1 MLGGEHLG
9 PRGNIMRAAVLCSG
23 ILSLALAAHPAAAG
37 PRVIHLEPASEAP
50 APAQPASY
58 EHYRGYTFDLSE
70 NADRNDVAATAENLR
85 RQLDT
90 VESVGLSPRVLRF
103 FHSVPIIAS
112 EMACLEESAAAA
124 CYGMSMPER
133 ESRAGRDVTSW
144 DHDRG
149 QWTNSDP
156 VDLAVDSGIGI
167 IMLRPNMMRYAEDPV
182 MLHELLH
189 AYHAKLMPN
198 GFDNK
203 GVKDFYGKAKDIFGK
218 DAYVAK
224 NNREFFA
231 VTASIFLVG
240 KDSAHEPNTRAKLKE
255 KMPDYYKYLVG
266 VFGFDPD
273 APAAKPLASAE

>member
-1 MLGGEHLG
+1 
-9 PRGNIMRAAVLCSG
+9 MRAAAVYSA
-23 ILSLALAAHPAAAG
+23 ILSLALAVHPAAAG
-37 PRVIHLEPASEAP
+37 SRVIHLEPTNDAP
-50 APAQPASY
+50 APAQPISY

-85 RQLDT
+85 RQLDV

-103 FHSVPIIAS
+103 FHSVPIVAS
-112 EMACLEESAAAA
+112 EMACLEEGAAAA
-124 CYGMSMPER
+124 CYGMSAPER
-133 ESRAGRDVTSW
+133 YSRATRDVTSW
-144 DHDRG
+144 DSDRM
-149 QWTNSDP
+149 QWINSDP
-156 VDLAVDSGIGI
+156 VDLAVDSGIGV

-189 AYHAKLMPN
+189 AYHAKLLPN

-203 GVKDFYGKAKDIFGK
+203 GIKDFFGKAKDTFGK

-224 NNREFFA
+224 NHREFFA
-231 VTASIFLVG
+231 VTASIFLAG
-240 KDSAHEPNTRAKLKE
+240 KDSTHEPNTRANLKE

-273 APAAKPLASAE
+273 APTTKPVASAE